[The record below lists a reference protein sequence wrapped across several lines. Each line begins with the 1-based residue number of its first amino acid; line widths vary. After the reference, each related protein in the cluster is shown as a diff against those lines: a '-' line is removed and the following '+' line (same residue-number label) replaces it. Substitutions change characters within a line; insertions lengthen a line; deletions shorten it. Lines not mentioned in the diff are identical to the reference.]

1 MEVKEMLY
9 GKKLLSFMLSLL
21 LGALIAAAPSSA
33 DAAAI
38 YIYQGK
44 GVGVMADTT
53 SRWFDGNA
61 GGVACTFE
69 REHTGVLT
77 YRFTRTANGWEYEMF
92 GNRPSYYDAK
102 TIVNA
107 ILKYVMTG
115 QTTDDNYYAH

>member
-1 MEVKEMLY
+1 MEGKEMLY
-9 GKKLLSFMLSLL
+9 GKKILSFMFALL
-21 LGALIAAAPSSA
+21 LGALIAAAPTSA
-33 DAAAI
+33 DAATI

-77 YRFTRTANGWEYEMF
+77 YRFTRTPNGWEYETF
-92 GNRPSYYDAK
+92 GTRPSYYDAK
-102 TIVNA
+102 PIINA
-107 ILKYVMTG
+107 ILNYIVTG
-115 QTTDDNYYAH
+115 NTTKEYNPS

>member
-1 MEVKEMLY
+1 MSMCNGKNVFTVMLA
-9 GKKLLSFMLSLL
+9 LLIGLV
-21 LGALIAAAPSSA
+21 IAGGPARA
-33 DAAAI
+33 DAATI

-77 YRFTRTANGWEYEMF
+77 YRFTRTANGWEYETF
-92 GNRPSYYDAK
+92 GSRPSYYDQQ
-102 TIVNA
+102 TIVKA
-107 ILKYVMTG
+107 ILKYIMTE
-115 QTTDDNYYAH
+115 QTTDDNYYGPY

>member
-1 MEVKEMLY
+1 MFKRKNVFAIVFA
-9 GKKLLSFMLSLL
+9 LLFVVVIA
-21 LGALIAAAPSSA
+21 GAPTSV
-33 DAAAI
+33 DAATI

-53 SRWFDGNA
+53 SRWYDGNA

-69 REHTGVLT
+69 HENTGTLT
-77 YRFTRTANGWEYEMF
+77 YRFTHTANGWEYETF
-92 GNRPSYYDAK
+92 GNRPSYYGAK

-107 ILKYVMTG
+107 ILQYVMTG

>member
-1 MEVKEMLY
+1 MSMCNGKNVFAVMLA
-9 GKKLLSFMLSLL
+9 LLIGLV
-21 LGALIAAAPSSA
+21 IAGGPARA
-33 DAAAI
+33 DAATI

-77 YRFTRTANGWEYEMF
+77 YRFTRTANGWEYETF
-92 GNRPSYYDAK
+92 GSRPSYYDQQ
-102 TIVNA
+102 TIVKA
-107 ILKYVMTG
+107 ILKYIMTE
-115 QTTDDNYYAH
+115 QTTDDNYYGPY

>member
-1 MEVKEMLY
+1 MKEILV
-9 GKKLLSFMLSLL
+9 GERGLSFIFALL
-21 LGALIAAAPSSA
+21 LGALIAGAPKSV
-33 DAAAI
+33 DAATI

-77 YRFTRTANGWEYEMF
+77 YRFTRTANTDGSMRRSAPDHLTTMQ
-92 GNRPSYYDAK
+92 NRS
-102 TIVNA
+102 
-107 ILKYVMTG
+107 
-115 QTTDDNYYAH
+115 

>member
-1 MEVKEMLY
+1 MCNGKNVFTVMLA
-9 GKKLLSFMLSLL
+9 LLIGLVFA
-21 LGALIAAAPSSA
+21 GGPARA
-33 DAAAI
+33 DAATI

-77 YRFTRTANGWEYEMF
+77 YRFTRTANGWEYETF
-92 GNRPSYYDAK
+92 GSRPSYYDQQ
-102 TIVNA
+102 TIVKA
-107 ILKYVMTG
+107 ILKYIMTE
-115 QTTDDNYYAH
+115 QTTYDNYYGPY

>member
-1 MEVKEMLY
+1 MFK
-9 GKKLLSFMLSLL
+9 GKNVFSIMFATLV
-21 LGALIAAAPSSA
+21 AVVIAGTPTSA
-33 DAAAI
+33 DAATI

-77 YRFTRTANGWEYEMF
+77 YRFTRTANGWEYETF
-92 GNRPSYYDAK
+92 GTRPSYYDAK
-102 TIVNA
+102 PIINA
-107 ILKYVMTG
+107 ILNYIVTG
-115 QTTDDNYYAH
+115 NTTKEYNPS

>member
-1 MEVKEMLY
+1 MSMCNGKNVFTVMLA
-9 GKKLLSFMLSLL
+9 LLIGLV
-21 LGALIAAAPSSA
+21 IAGGPARA
-33 DAAAI
+33 DAETI

-77 YRFTRTANGWEYEMF
+77 YRFTRTANGWEYETF
-92 GNRPSYYDAK
+92 GSRPSYYDQQ
-102 TIVNA
+102 TIVKA
-107 ILKYVMTG
+107 ILKYIMTE
-115 QTTDDNYYAH
+115 QTTDDNYYGPY

>member
-1 MEVKEMLY
+1 MSMCNGKNVFAVMLA
-9 GKKLLSFMLSLL
+9 LLIGLV
-21 LGALIAAAPSSA
+21 IAGGPARA
-33 DAAAI
+33 DAAMI

-77 YRFTRTANGWEYEMF
+77 YRFTRTANGWEYETF
-92 GNRPSYYDAK
+92 GTRPSYYDAK
-102 TIVNA
+102 PIVKA
-107 ILKYVMTG
+107 ILKYIMTEEI
-115 QTTDDNYYAH
+115 TDETKNLP

>member
-1 MEVKEMLY
+1 MLY
-9 GKKLLSFMLSLL
+9 GKKLLSFMFALL
-21 LGALIAAAPSSA
+21 LGALIAAAPTSA
-33 DAAAI
+33 DAATI

-69 REHTGVLT
+69 RENTGTLT
-77 YRFTRTANGWEYEMF
+77 YRFTHTANGWEYETF
-92 GNRPSYYDAK
+92 GNRPSYYGAK

-107 ILKYVMTG
+107 ILQYVMTG

>member
-1 MEVKEMLY
+1 MSMCNGKNVFAVMLV
-9 GKKLLSFMLSLL
+9 LLIGLV
-21 LGALIAAAPSSA
+21 IAGGPARA
-33 DAAAI
+33 DAATI

-77 YRFTRTANGWEYEMF
+77 YRFTRTANGWEYETF
-92 GNRPSYYDAK
+92 GTRPSYYDAK
-102 TIVNA
+102 PIINA
-107 ILKYVMTG
+107 ILNYIVTG
-115 QTTDDNYYAH
+115 NTTKEYNPS